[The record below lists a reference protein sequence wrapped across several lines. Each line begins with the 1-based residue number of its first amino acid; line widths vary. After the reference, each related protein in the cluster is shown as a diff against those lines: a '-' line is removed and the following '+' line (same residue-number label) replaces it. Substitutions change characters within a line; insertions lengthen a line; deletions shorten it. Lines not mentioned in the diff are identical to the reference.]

1 MSIDA
6 LKELTESLI
15 WETIKEIGTTP
26 DNAKEDHYVV
36 ARYYLSES
44 QECMEGVWPML
55 AESRFRA
62 ALALSRW
69 VLEAALNLIWAVA
82 DDKEVDQRLQ
92 DLRGKALYQEA
103 ALRDELAEASFG
115 EIEVQKEQAEK
126 ARSAAARVQ
135 GRPLGA
141 LEDRVKSLQTTD
153 VAPKKLGELGP
164 KLYAYYRIC
173 STAIHAHPR
182 VWEHPQK
189 KIVRPWV
196 VYLIATLSPFYLVGA
211 THVLTGTGDLN
222 RMYEWWTKAESLL
235 DNTVSEE
242 E

>member
-1 MSIDA
+1 M
-6 LKELTESLI
+6 
-15 WETIKEIGTTP
+15 
-26 DNAKEDHYVV
+26 
-36 ARYYLSES
+36 
-44 QECMEGVWPML
+44 
-55 AESRFRA
+55 
-62 ALALSRW
+62 
-69 VLEAALNLIWAVA
+69 
-82 DDKEVDQRLQ
+82 
-92 DLRGKALYQEA
+92 
-103 ALRDELAEASFG
+103 
-115 EIEVQKEQAEK
+115 
-126 ARSAAARVQ
+126 
-135 GRPLGA
+135 
-141 LEDRVKSLQTTD
+141 KSLQTTD